1 MFSQLRATITGS
13 IHCLNDPDTTCM
25 DIDVTLLS
33 LDSNGKQTGQRLT
46 AQLNGNF
53 FNFISIKL

>member
-13 IHCLNDPDTTCM
+13 IKCLKDPDTTCM

-33 LDSNGKQTGQRLT
+33 LDLNGKQTGQRLT
-46 AQLNGNF
+46 AQLNGIIF
-53 FNFISIKL
+53 H

>member
-13 IHCLNDPDTTCM
+13 IHCLKDPDTTCM

-46 AQLNGNF
+46 AQLNGKF
-53 FNFISIKL
+53 Q